1 MGISATRNGT
11 NDRGSS
17 PTLLFALIAACLAGN
32 YFNYPL
38 FLTIDFLFGSIFALL
53 ALTLCRLGG
62 GAMAGMVLNKN
73 PRSPIGRE
81 ETP

>member
-17 PTLLFALIAACLAGN
+17 PTLLFTLIPACLAGN

-38 FLTIDFLFGSIFALL
+38 FLNIDFLVGLL
-53 ALTLCRLGG
+53 MERYT
-62 GAMAGMVLNKN
+62 AGMALNKN

-81 ETP
+81 ETA